1 MYQTNLQEFV
11 NRKYLC
17 RVFRKIPLSFAGN
30 VNTRNNVQSHI
41 NVVQYLVF
49 ALRSGVMIA
58 KVTKPQDVRHRA
70 VITWTRK
77 DAAVKTLIFLS
88 NGEDSHVL
96 KEIDYHNSTPPK
108 GILNQ

>member
-11 NRKYLC
+11 DRKDLC
-17 RVFRKIPLSFAGN
+17 HVLRKNLLSFAEN

-58 KVTKPQDVRHRA
+58 KVTKPQDVSHRA

-88 NGEDSHVL
+88 NGEDVHVL
-96 KEIDYHNSTPPK
+96 K
-108 GILNQ
+108 